1 MAPCVREA
9 DRVKALPSTIW
20 KTCIADMDWER
31 WDEDVVRLEQQGD
44 GGSDSNQLLQL
55 REGLSFIF
63 IMKEGPVFEIP
74 VTVLNVKQNELVEYR
89 GSVMYGLI
97 KVWGKIEISPSFSNE
112 TATALSRIKYSFQL
126 SGILGSI
133 SMWKNPTPVIH
144 GTETGLANIVRMS
157 EEAAATTTQAS

>member
-20 KTCIADMDWER
+20 KTCIADMNWER

-44 GGSDSNQLLQL
+44 GGGDSNQLLQL

-97 KVWGKIEISPSFSNE
+97 KVWGKIEISPSNSNE
-112 TATALSRIKYSFQL
+112 TATDLSRIKYSFQL
-126 SGILGSI
+126 SGFLGSI